1 MCGDWEGR
9 RVSQTHCLLTLC
21 GSRHRTALSGAA
33 SSPVTWDS
41 LSPVWGCDVTDD
53 RRKSPKPQAGSQSG
67 SPLSPGIPQ
76 GPGALGAPAP
86 RRGHLGGRS
95 SVQRQFGPLE
105 APGPRRP
112 AEPAGTSTRPS
123 GVPRGS
129 PRPTPAPEHP
139 WILAHSCVRPQG
151 PGHGPP
157 SQLCPCRPGQ
167 APLPPRASISL
178 SVTKGQRCGA
188 PLLGFTWRL
197 ETTHRVCSPTVGLS
211 GRRCPLL
218 TLHMISR
225 PQTATLVPAAS
236 CLTAVGPAR
245 AGPEWTELWAGP
257 GAGGSEPPAGTP
269 PSAKLRAQTHG
280 TQRPRGA
287 QPCLV
292 HARLQHPT

>member
-1 MCGDWEGR
+1 M
-9 RVSQTHCLLTLC
+9 T
-21 GSRHRTALSGAA
+21 SRTTG
-33 SSPVTWDS
+33 
-41 LSPVWGCDVTDD
+41 G
-53 RRKSPKPQAGSQSG
+53 K
-67 SPLSPGIPQ
+67 
-76 GPGALGAPAP
+76 AP
-86 RRGHLGGRS
+86 
-95 SVQRQFGPLE
+95 
-105 APGPRRP
+105 
-112 AEPAGTSTRPS
+112 
-123 GVPRGS
+123 S
-129 PRPTPAPEHP
+129 PR
-139 WILAHSCVRPQG
+139 LAHSRAPLSALESHRGQG
-151 PGHGPP
+151 HSEPLPHGGVTWGVGPPSRDSFVLWKLLAHGGRRSLLAPARGPAGCREAHPAPPKPPSIPGYWHTPASIHRGRGHGPP
-157 SQLCPCRPGQ
+157 SQLCPCHPGQ

-188 PLLGFTWRL
+188 PLLGFTRRL
-197 ETTHRVCSPTVGLS
+197 ETAHRVCSPTVGLS

-236 CLTAVGPAR
+236 CLTAIGPAR

>member
-95 SVQRQFGPLE
+95 SVQRQFCPLE

-123 GVPRGS
+123 RVPGGS
-129 PRPTPAPEHP
+129 PRPTLAPEHP
-139 WILAHSCVRPQG
+139 WILAHSCVHPQG
-151 PGHGPP
+151 PG
-157 SQLCPCRPGQ
+157 
-167 APLPPRASISL
+167 PRASISAL
-178 SVTKGQRCGA
+178 SLSPWTGPSASPGLHLLVCDKGAAMWCSPPRIYPETRDCAQSVLAHCGA
-188 PLLGFTWRL
+188 QR
-197 ETTHRVCSPTVGLS
+197 
-211 GRRCPLL
+211 
-218 TLHMISR
+218 
-225 PQTATLVPAAS
+225 
-236 CLTAVGPAR
+236 TAVPTADPPYDFQATDGH
-245 AGPEWTELWAGP
+245 P
-257 GAGGSEPPAGTP
+257 GACSLLSDSYRTRQGWA
-269 PSAKLRAQTHG
+269 
-280 TQRPRGA
+280 
-287 QPCLV
+287 
-292 HARLQHPT
+292 